1 MSDAANRTART
12 VQVLDHL
19 WDLFEEVGR
28 VLGSDRDA
36 LINQAMFVFARLNG
50 FLEAP
55 APKEGSASPGPA
67 ANPAPE
73 LPPGLPGHPGTP
85 SGGAAEESFT
95 PEGYL
100 GLEKAEVDAARPAG
114 ESGAELFL
122 NCSDGRREKIAK
134 SRFVIGRG
142 RHCDFVIDSGKVSR
156 EHAAVVREGLQ
167 YFIEDLNSSNGTY
180 FNKQRI
186 GRRKIEH
193 GDQYL
198 ICSEKITFA
207 FEWPTRDT

>member
-28 VLGSDRDA
+28 VVGSDRDA

-55 APKEGSASPGPA
+55 EQKEGSGTDAGPVS
-67 ANPAPE
+67 E
-73 LPPGLPGHPGTP
+73 LPRDIAGYRRSPP
-85 SGGAAEESFT
+85 GGAAEESFT
-95 PEGYL
+95 AQEYL
-100 GLEKAEVDAARPAG
+100 GLDGAKVGTVSPAD
-114 ESGAELFL
+114 EPGAELFL
-122 NCSDGRREKIAK
+122 TSSDGRREKIAK
-134 SRFVIGRG
+134 DRFLIGRG

-167 YFIEDLNSSNGTY
+167 YFLEDLNSSNGTY
-180 FNKQRI
+180 FDKQRI
-186 GRRKIEH
+186 DRRKIEH